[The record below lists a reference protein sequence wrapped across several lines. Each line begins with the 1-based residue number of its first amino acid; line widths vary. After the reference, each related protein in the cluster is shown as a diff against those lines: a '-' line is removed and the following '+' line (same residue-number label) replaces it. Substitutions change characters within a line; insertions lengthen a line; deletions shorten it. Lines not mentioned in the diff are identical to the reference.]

1 MKKFFAVAITLMMV
15 LSLGVFA
22 ADISV
27 DVAGLPSAT
36 DWTDAHYSTKIIKID
51 SSDGI
56 SIGSFDL
63 SKVSKIVVYY
73 GSDAGAPIDSHM
85 LYVCKSNG
93 ATIGEAQLAQIGA
106 FWADG
111 QRPVEIA
118 IDTDYN
124 GEVLLIK
131 DEPGHMIAVDKII
144 LVEKTADAETEAVTD
159 AATEA
164 ATDAVTDAA
173 TDVVTDAATDAATNA
188 ATDAAT
194 NADSA
199 ANGDKNDK
207 DGGFPVVPVVIVAVV
222 VVAAVAAVVVMKKK
236 K

>member
-27 DVAGLPSAT
+27 DVAALPNAI
-36 DWTDAHYSTKIIKID
+36 DWTDAHYSTKIIKVD

-63 SKVSKIVVYY
+63 SKVSKVVVSY
-73 GSDAGAPIDSHM
+73 GSDPDAPIDSHM

-93 ATIGEAQLAQIGA
+93 ATIGEAQLAQIGG

-111 QRPVEIA
+111 QRTIEIA

-131 DEPGHMIAVDKII
+131 DEPGHMIAVDKIT
-144 LVEKTADAETEAVTD
+144 LVEKSADAATEAVTD
-159 AATEA
+159 AATEAVTDA

-173 TDVVTDAATDAATNA
+173 TDAATGAV
-188 ATDAAT
+188 T
-194 NADSA
+194 NADSS
-199 ANGDKNDK
+199 ANGEKDE
-207 DGGFPVVPVVIVAVV
+207 DGGFPIFPVVVVAVV

>member
-27 DVAGLPSAT
+27 DVAALPNAT
-36 DWTDAHYSTKIIKID
+36 DWTDAHYSTKIIKVD

-73 GSDAGAPIDSHM
+73 GSDPDAPIDSHM

-93 ATIGEAQLAQIGA
+93 ATIGEAQLAQIGG

-124 GEVLLIK
+124 GEVIITK
-131 DEPGHMIAVDKII
+131 DEANHMMAI
-144 LVEKTADAETEAVTD
+144 DAITFVGEAEGGETPSTPSNPETG
-159 AATEA
+159 
-164 ATDAVTDAA
+164 
-173 TDVVTDAATDAATNA
+173 
-188 ATDAAT
+188 
-194 NADSA
+194 DS
-199 ANGDKNDK
+199 
-207 DGGFPVVPVVIVAVV
+207 FVVAVV
-222 VVAAVAAVVVMKKK
+222 TVAMIALAGVVVSKKVRA
-236 K
+236 